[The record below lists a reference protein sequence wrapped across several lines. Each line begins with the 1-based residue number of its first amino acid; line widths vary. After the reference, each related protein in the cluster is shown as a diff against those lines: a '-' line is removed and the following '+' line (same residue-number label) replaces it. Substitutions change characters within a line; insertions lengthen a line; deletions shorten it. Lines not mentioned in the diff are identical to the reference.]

1 MIVVGEFV
9 YDLAFRRN
17 NQITIW
23 CTESL
28 VTLLKQKVCSGK
40 KLKTEAKADWKWKM
54 FNGKVNSIWSLIM
67 I

>member
-1 MIVVGEFV
+1 MILVGKFSS
-9 YDLAFRRN
+9 DLAFRSN
-17 NQITIW
+17 NQLKIW

-40 KLKTEAKADWKWKM
+40 KLKTEAKVEWKGKM
-54 FNGKVNSIWSLIM
+54 FNRQINSIWSLIM

>member
-40 KLKTEAKADWKWKM
+40 KLKTEAKAD
-54 FNGKVNSIWSLIM
+54 
-67 I
+67 